1 MTSRSNMGRDGSGGP
16 GPWSRRLFLKVS
28 VAAAGA
34 VALGIGGWS
43 RRDSI
48 GRLLAPGPDAQE
60 SLSPEEL
67 DEVALISEVLFE
79 PEDEQASQELA
90 ATMRWWA
97 EGSTERGPHLDLYRD
112 GLRALASATHGSH
125 PDTAFRELNATQRSA
140 LIASLMGTGAEGPFK
155 ELASELLYG
164 IYSSAPGWQS
174 LGYTTWPGVPSPPLE
189 YTRRPGAPPN
199 PRAAASSRGVAT

>member
-1 MTSRSNMGRDGSGGP
+1 MTRDLDTGQDGP
-16 GPWSRRLFLKVS
+16 KPWSRRLFLKAS
-28 VAAAGA
+28 VLAAGA

-43 RRDSI
+43 RRHSI
-48 GRLLAPGPDAQE
+48 GRSLAPGPDPQD
-60 SLSPEEL
+60 SLSPQEL

-79 PEDEQASQELA
+79 PEDEEASREFA

-97 EGSTERGPHLDLYRD
+97 EGRTQRGPHLDLYRD
-112 GLRALASATHGSH
+112 GLRALASATEDSH
-125 PDTAFRELNATQRSA
+125 RDMAFRELSSTQRSV

-155 ELASELLYG
+155 ELAAELLFG

-189 YTRRPGAPPN
+189 YTRRPGVPPN
-199 PRAAASSRGVAT
+199 SRAAASSRGAAA